1 MAVTMAMS
9 AMMPMPM
16 IPTVKDV
23 RNIWPRMDRTA
34 TETMSRHNVDGD
46 VMAES

>member
-1 MAVTMAMS
+1 
-9 AMMPMPM
+9 MMPMPM

-23 RNIWPRMDRTA
+23 RNTWPRMDRKA

-46 VMAES
+46 AMAES